1 MSAVFAKPVDV
12 EIAIEIERH
21 PEAVWAAVSDP
32 ERWPEWVDE
41 FEDVVPESDAP
52 IGKGSVFR
60 YTVLPGHRSATIEI
74 VEWEPGRRFAWDGPP
89 LPWRGGS
96 ARPRGFMEVTT
107 AGEARARLVSR
118 YQPELFGTM
127 ALMRP
132 FLRRWLQRQRLKDA
146 KHLKEM
152 LELS

>member
-1 MSAVFAKPVDV
+1 
-12 EIAIEIERH
+12 
-21 PEAVWAAVSDP
+21 
-32 ERWPEWVDE
+32 
-41 FEDVVPESDAP
+41 
-52 IGKGSVFR
+52 
-60 YTVLPGHRSATIEI
+60 
-74 VEWEPGRRFAWDGPP
+74 
-89 LPWRGGS
+89 
-96 ARPRGFMEVTT
+96 MEVTT